1 MQPCIEMGGRCQHTC
16 MTIFY
21 VNVYRIDT
29 VRQREVEKVKS
40 AKLTANNV
48 DLGMHACTHVYFL
61 DKIAHQIVVAHIKYA
76 FRNFY

>member
-21 VNVYRIDT
+21 VNVYRIDII
-29 VRQREVEKVKS
+29 RQREVEKVKS

-48 DLGMHACTHVYFL
+48 DLGMHACMHTRTHMYFL
-61 DKIAHQIVVAHIKYA
+61 DKIAHQIVVAHKIC
-76 FRNFY
+76 F